1 MILLTICVWPTSGL
15 SYETFQRDW
24 KRKRSTWDNLLRFIS
39 WRQPDENN
47 LYLTETEEYS
57 VIFHSTLWFISAVYK
72 GLADAWS
79 SFHLLSVITHTHYV
93 LLDRGPVTLTLFSLE
108 LNRLTTLLMSVLWFL
123 LRWEI
128 MCWTT
133 NIQSVGNIHD
143 EVHKMST
150 LFLTSPSNSR
160 WVNFNCRTAFVSRLR
175 SMYQWCRRNLYL
187 TKSENANSGNS
198 MPITIMMSIFHG
210 PSVLLKL
217 WTIRTLCNQIRTEQS
232 GGDQLY
238 RMYSL
243 MY

>member
-1 MILLTICVWPTSGL
+1 MSLNVFCVYYLAVMILLTICVWPTSGL

-24 KRKRSTWDNLLRFIS
+24 KRKRSTWDNLLRFIL

-57 VIFHSTLWFISAVYK
+57 VIFHNTLWFISAVYK

-123 LRWEI
+123 LSWEI

-143 EVHKMST
+143 EVHKCQLYS
-150 LFLTSPSNSR
+150 SR
-160 WVNFNCRTAFVSRLR
+160 
-175 SMYQWCRRNLYL
+175 
-187 TKSENANSGNS
+187 
-198 MPITIMMSIFHG
+198 
-210 PSVLLKL
+210 VL
-217 WTIRTLCNQIRTEQS
+217 RTLDEWTS
-232 GGDQLY
+232 TAAL
-238 RMYSL
+238 L
-243 MY
+243 L

>member
-1 MILLTICVWPTSGL
+1 MTCNLFTLLGIRYENDPYMSLNVFCVYYLAVMILLTICVWPTSGL

-24 KRKRSTWDNLLRFIS
+24 KRKRSTWDNLLRFIL

-72 GLADAWS
+72 GLPDAWS

-123 LRWEI
+123 LSWEI

-143 EVHKMST
+143 EVHKCQLYS
-150 LFLTSPSNSR
+150 SR
-160 WVNFNCRTAFVSRLR
+160 
-175 SMYQWCRRNLYL
+175 
-187 TKSENANSGNS
+187 
-198 MPITIMMSIFHG
+198 
-210 PSVLLKL
+210 VL
-217 WTIRTLCNQIRTEQS
+217 RTLDEWTS
-232 GGDQLY
+232 TAAL
-238 RMYSL
+238 L
-243 MY
+243 L